1 MYGDHVTTHT
11 ESRAGETSPA
21 APAGPAA
28 LRRTPRTAGR
38 PRTNAMTRR
47 DNRAGYVFLL
57 PWLLGFFGLTIG
69 PMAVS
74 LYLSFTDY
82 DLFTAPTFIGFDN
95 FVRMFTEDPVYIKSV
110 QITLLYV
117 LVGTPI
123 KLAAALGVAMMLNYR
138 NKGSAFFR
146 SAFYAPSLIGASVSV
161 AIVWRAMFAGDGP
174 VDNSLSSIGIDL
186 GGWVGNVDLIIPMMI
201 LLAVWQFGAPMVIF
215 LAGLKQV
222 PQELYEAAEVDGA
235 GPVRKFRSVT
245 LPMLSA
251 VIFFNLLLETIAAFQ
266 VFASAYIISNGSG
279 GPAGMTNFYT
289 VYLYKRGFADL
300 QMGYASAM
308 AWVLV
313 LVVAVITFI
322 LFKTSKNWVHYTG
335 ENR

>member
-1 MYGDHVTTHT
+1 
-11 ESRAGETSPA
+11 
-21 APAGPAA
+21 
-28 LRRTPRTAGR
+28 
-38 PRTNAMTRR
+38 MTRR

-82 DLFTAPTFIGFDN
+82 DLFTAPNFIGFDN

-161 AIVWRAMFAGDGP
+161 AIVWRAMFSGDGP
-174 VDNSLSSIGIDL
+174 VDNTLSSIGINI

-235 GPVRKFRSVT
+235 GPIRKFRSVT

-308 AWVLV
+308 AWVLLLFVGV
-313 LVVAVITFI
+313 LAFV
-322 LFKTSKNWVHYTG
+322 LFKTQKSWVHYSGDT
-335 ENR
+335 R